1 MSQTTCIRDVDWLV
15 GWDGRQH
22 VYLRNSDLVFKGPD
36 IIFVGDRYVE
46 RVDIELSGK
55 DRMIIPGL
63 VDIHAHPT
71 TEPIRKGITDE
82 TLSPGFWHSSLYE
95 HLPVFDPVD
104 DHGRLACLKVALAE
118 LLLSGVTTLVDLSSP
133 FEGWTETLLDSG
145 IRSFVA
151 PSFRDAR
158 WFTTNGHSLE
168 YDWDYEAGQ
177 KAFRTAQKIVEGVEN
192 HPSGRLS
199 AVVSP
204 SQVDTCSEVL
214 LRDSHALAR
223 DHGLSWTIHAA
234 QSVTEFHE
242 MQHRHGMTS
251 IQWLDSID
259 VLDERS
265 LIAHGIFL
273 DHHPW
278 LHWTSQQDL
287 KLLSDRGAT
296 IAHCPTVFSRRG
308 IALNTF
314 GAYLDSGVRMSI
326 GTDTYPH
333 NMLDECRTAAMVAR
347 IIGQSV
353 TDLDCAD
360 VFNAATVAG
369 AHALNRNDIGRIAV
383 GCKADFSTIDLTS
396 PCMRPVRE
404 PLRSLITVA
413 GSRPVK
419 DVFIHGEQVVSSGT
433 VLNIDFE
440 LELTRLQIAQQNML
454 NAVPERDWNSR
465 SAEELAPLMLK
476 TVESI

>member
-1 MSQTTCIRDVDWLV
+1 MSQTTCIRGVEWLV
-15 GWDGRQH
+15 GWDGHQH
-22 VYLRNSDLVFKGPD
+22 VYLRNSDFVFKGPD
-36 IIFVGDRYVE
+36 IIYVGDHYVDS
-46 RVDIELSGK
+46 VDIELSGK

-63 VDIHAHPT
+63 VDTHAHPT

-82 TLSPGFWHSSLYE
+82 TVSPGFWHSSLYE

-104 DHGRLACLKVALAE
+104 DQGRLACLKVALAE

-133 FEGWTETLLDSG
+133 FEGWAETLLDSG
-145 IRSFVA
+145 IRAFVA
-151 PSFRDAR
+151 PCFRDAR

-168 YDWDYEAGQ
+168 YDWNYEAGQ
-177 KAFRTAQKIVEGVEN
+177 RAFSTAREIVESAVR

-204 SQVDTCSEVL
+204 SQVDTCSEAL
-214 LRDSHALAR
+214 LRDSHAFAQ
-223 DHGLSWTIHAA
+223 DHNLSWTIHAA
-234 QSVTEFHE
+234 QSVTEFQE

-251 IQWLDSID
+251 VQWLDSLG
-259 VLDERS
+259 VLNERS
-265 LIAHGIFL
+265 VIAHCIFL

-278 LHWTSQQDL
+278 LHWTSRKDL
-287 KLLSDRGAT
+287 ELLADCEST
-296 IAHCPTVFSRRG
+296 VAHCPTVFSRRG

-314 GAYLDSGVRMSI
+314 GAYLDHGIRMSV

-333 NMLDECRTAAMVAR
+333 NMLDECRTAVMVAR
-347 IIGQSV
+347 VIGQSV
-353 TDLDCAD
+353 TDLDCID

-369 AHALNRNDIGRIAV
+369 ADALNRSDIGRLAV

-396 PCMRPVRE
+396 PSMRPVRE

-413 GSRPVK
+413 GSRPVT
-419 DVFIHGEQVVSSGT
+419 DVFVHGEQVVSNGD

-440 LELTRLQIAQQNML
+440 LELTRLQVAQQNML
-454 NAVPERDWNSR
+454 NVVSEKDWDNR
-465 SAEELAPLMLK
+465 SAVELAPLMLT

>member
-1 MSQTTCIRDVDWLV
+1 MSQTTCIRGVDWLV
-15 GWDGRQH
+15 GWDGHQH
-22 VYLRNSDLVFKGPD
+22 VYLRNSDLVFKGSD
-36 IIFVGDRYVE
+36 IIFVGDRYVD

-55 DRMIIPGL
+55 NTMIIPGL

-104 DHGRLACLKVALAE
+104 DQGRLACLKVALAE

-145 IRSFVA
+145 IRGFVA

-158 WFTTNGHSLE
+158 WFTSNGHSLE
-168 YDWDYEAGQ
+168 YDWDYKAGQ
-177 KAFRTAQKIVEGVEN
+177 KAFSTAQKIVERAES

-204 SQVDTCSEVL
+204 SQVDTCSEAL
-214 LRDSHALAR
+214 LRDSHAFAQ
-223 DHGLSWTIHAA
+223 DHNLSWTIHAA

-251 IQWLDSID
+251 IQWLDSIN
-259 VLDERS
+259 VLDERTV
-265 LIAHGIFL
+265 IAHSVFL

-278 LHWTSQQDL
+278 LHWTSQKDL
-287 KLLSDRGAT
+287 KLLSDCGAT
-296 IAHCPTVFSRRG
+296 VAHCPTVFSRRG
-308 IALNTF
+308 IALNSF
-314 GAYLDSGVRMSI
+314 GTYLDNGVRMAI
-326 GTDTYPH
+326 GTDNYPH
-333 NMLDECRTAAMVAR
+333 NILDECRTAVMVA
-347 IIGQSV
+347 
-353 TDLDCAD
+353 DLDCVD

-369 AHALNRNDIGRIAV
+369 AHALNRSDIGRIAV
-383 GCKADFSTIDLTS
+383 GCKADFSVIDLTS
-396 PCMRPVRE
+396 PSIRPVRE

-413 GSRPVK
+413 GSRPVT
-419 DVFIHGEQVVSSGT
+419 DVFVHGEQVVSKG
-433 VLNIDFE
+433 VVRNIDFE
-440 LELTRLQIAQQNML
+440 LELTRLQMAQENML
-454 NAVPERDWNSR
+454 SVVSERDWGSR
-465 SAEELAPLMLK
+465 SAEELAPLMLE

>member
-1 MSQTTCIRDVDWLV
+1 MSHSTCIRGVDWLV
-15 GWDGRQH
+15 GWDGSQH
-22 VYLRNSDLVFKGPD
+22 VYLRNTDLVFSGPD
-36 IIFVGDRYVE
+36 IIFVGDRYVDQ
-46 RVDIELSGK
+46 VDIELSGK
-55 DRMIIPGL
+55 DCMIIPGL

-71 TEPIRKGITDE
+71 TEPIRMGITDE

-104 DHGRLACLKVALAE
+104 DQGRLACLKVALAE

-133 FEGWTETLLDSG
+133 FEGWVETLLDSG

-168 YDWDYEAGQ
+168 YDWDYKAGQ
-177 KAFRTAQKIVEGVEN
+177 RAFRTAQTIVEGIQN
-192 HPSGRLS
+192 DPSGRLS
-199 AVVSP
+199 AVVAP
-204 SQVDTCSEVL
+204 SQVDTCSEEL
-214 LRDSHALAR
+214 LRDSHAFAR
-223 DHGLSWTIHAA
+223 AQHLSWTTHAA

-242 MQHRHGMTS
+242 MQRRHGMS
-251 IQWLDSID
+251 PIQWLDSID

-278 LHWTSQQDL
+278 LHWTSQRDL
-287 KLLSDRGAT
+287 ELLSDSRAT
-296 IAHCPTVFSRRG
+296 VAHCPTVFSRRG

-314 GAYLDSGVRMSI
+314 GAYLESGVRMSI

-333 NMLDECRTAAMVAR
+333 NMLDECRTALMVAR

-353 TDLDCAD
+353 TELDCVD

-369 AHALNRNDIGRIAV
+369 AQALNRCDIGRIAV
-383 GCKADFSTIDLTS
+383 GCKADFSIIDLACPS
-396 PCMRPVRE
+396 MRPIRE
-404 PLRSLITVA
+404 PLRTLITVA
-413 GSRPVK
+413 GSRPVT
-419 DVFIHGEQVVSSGT
+419 DVFVHGEQVVSNGT
-433 VLNIDFE
+433 AVNIDIDIE
-440 LELTRLQIAQQNML
+440 LARLQIAQNNML
-454 NAVPERDWNSR
+454 NVVSERDWNNR
-465 SAEELAPLMLK
+465 SGEELAPLMLK